1 MSFFSKPIE
10 EHLDLVKDFYFQRD
24 KFLFMTNEIYQGIFL
39 NGKKLLIFGNGGS
52 AADAQHIAGEF
63 VGKFKKERSALP
75 AIALNTDTSVLTSL
89 GNDYGFDSIFER
101 QISAL
106 AKSGD
111 ILLGISTS
119 GNSKNVIRGLEKGKD
134 IGTSNLA
141 LLGNNGG
148 EIYKKDL
155 SDLSLIVHS
164 NNTPRIQEAH
174 MLAYHIICELVENK
188 VYEKEAQLRN

>member
-1 MSFFSKPIE
+1 
-10 EHLDLVKDFYFQRD
+10 
-24 KFLFMTNEIYQGIFL
+24 MTNEIYQGIFL